1 METSGD
7 YSKKQGSTAKRL
19 PPNAG
24 KGRKKGVPNR
34 ITFTLKQAIEAAFHE
49 VGGKE
54 WLVQLA
60 GSDPR
65 AFASLL
71 GRILPA
77 EINGQVRT
85 VDEHLIVRIDIS
97 DGPGPPALTCPPPPA
112 LSPRGH
118 SPRHIFP
125 PRASSSEGDFL
136 LASLVTALSS
146 VNMQDGRPSPFPFVS
161 DEVRTLIKGP

>member
-97 DGPGPPALTCPPPPA
+97 DGPGPPAL
-112 LSPRGH
+112 SPRGH

-125 PRASSSEGDFL
+125 PRASSSEGAFL